1 MRPRRGRNTT
11 LGADLLQF
19 DRLMEEALLQGVV
32 RKALTVFA
40 ERGII
45 GQHHFYITFRTN
57 DPSVV
62 LPDHLRARY
71 KPEMTIVLQHQFWG
85 LEVDDNGFAVTLSFE
100 GKHERLKVP
109 WHAVVAFVDPSVQ
122 FGLQFTRGET
132 KAEEPACE
140 PKKSEPA
147 QAASKPTAPPSDGD
161 GRVVALDQF
170 RKK

>member
-1 MRPRRGRNTT
+1 

-19 DRLMEEALLQGVV
+19 DKLMEEALLQGVV
-32 RKALTVFA
+32 RKALSIFA
-40 ERGII
+40 ERGIV
-45 GQHHFYITFRTN
+45 GQHHFYITFRTA
-57 DPSVV
+57 DPAVSI
-62 LPDHLRARY
+62 PDHLRARY

-109 WHAVVAFVDPSVQ
+109 WSAVVAFVDPSVQ
-122 FGLQFTRGET
+122 FGLQFTRGE
-132 KAEEPACE
+132 KAEEPTPAE
-140 PKKSEPA
+140 AKKPEAPQALPKP
-147 QAASKPTAPPSDGD
+147 APPPADGE

>member
-1 MRPRRGRNTT
+1 

-19 DRLMEEALLQGVV
+19 DKMMEEALLQGVV
-32 RKALTVFA
+32 RKALSTFA

-45 GQHHFYITFRTN
+45 GQHHFYITFRTA
-57 DPSVV
+57 DPAVT

-85 LEVDDNGFAVTLSFE
+85 LEVDEKGFGVTLSFE

-109 WHAVVAFVDPSVQ
+109 WTSVVAFVDPSVQ
-122 FGLQFTRGET
+122 FGLQFTRGEAKT
-132 KAEEPACE
+132 EEPAPAE
-140 PKKSEPA
+140 AKKAEIPQALPKPA
-147 QAASKPTAPPSDGD
+147 AAPVDGES
-161 GRVVALDQF
+161 RVVALDQF

>member
-1 MRPRRGRNTT
+1 

-19 DRLMEEALLQGVV
+19 DKMMEEALLQGVV

-45 GQHHFYITFRTN
+45 GQHHFYITFRTS
-57 DPSVV
+57 DPAVT

-109 WHAVVAFVDPSVQ
+109 WTAVVAFVDPSVQ

-132 KAEEPACE
+132 KAEEPAPE
-140 PKKSEPA
+140 PKTEPA
-147 QAASKPTAPPSDGD
+147 QALPKPATTPADGES
-161 GRVVALDQF
+161 RVVALDQF

>member
-1 MRPRRGRNTT
+1 M
-11 LGADLLQF
+11 GADLLQF
-19 DRLMEEALLQGVV
+19 DKMMEEALLQGVV
-32 RKALTVFA
+32 RKALSAFA

-45 GQHHFYITFRTN
+45 GQHHFYITFRTS
-57 DPSVV
+57 DPAVT

-109 WHAVVAFVDPSVQ
+109 WSAVVAFVDPSVQ
-122 FGLQFTRGET
+122 FGLQFTRGEA
-132 KAEEPACE
+132 KAEEPIPEAAKTE
-140 PKKSEPA
+140 SPQALPKPA
-147 QAASKPTAPPSDGD
+147 APPADGE

>member
-1 MRPRRGRNTT
+1 

-19 DRLMEEALLQGVV
+19 DKMMEEALLQGVV
-32 RKALTVFA
+32 RKALSTFA

-45 GQHHFYITFRTN
+45 GQHHFYITFRTS
-57 DPSVV
+57 DPAVT

-100 GKHERLKVP
+100 DKHERLKVP
-109 WHAVVAFVDPSVQ
+109 WTAVVAFVDPSVQ

-132 KAEEPACE
+132 KAEEPAPE
-140 PKKSEPA
+140 PKKTEPA
-147 QAASKPTAPPSDGD
+147 EALPKPDAPPPDGES
-161 GRVVALDQF
+161 RVVALDQF

>member
-1 MRPRRGRNTT
+1 

-45 GQHHFYITFRTN
+45 GQHHFYITFRTA
-57 DPSVV
+57 DPAVAI
-62 LPDHLRARY
+62 PDHLRARY

-85 LEVDDNGFAVTLSFE
+85 LEVDDKGFGVTLSFD
-100 GKHERLKVP
+100 GKHERLIVP
-109 WHAVVAFVDPSVQ
+109 WTAVVAFVDPSVQ

-132 KAEEPACE
+132 KAEEPA
-140 PKKSEPA
+140 PG
-147 QAASKPTAPPSDGD
+147 APPTEPPQAQPKPATPPADGE

>member
-1 MRPRRGRNTT
+1 

-19 DRLMEEALLQGVV
+19 DKMMEEALLQGVV
-32 RKALTVFA
+32 RKALSVFA

-57 DPSVV
+57 DPAVTV
-62 LPDHLRARY
+62 PDHLRARY

-85 LEVDDNGFAVTLSFE
+85 LEVDDKGFAVTLSFE
-100 GKHERLKVP
+100 GKHERLIVP
-109 WHAVVAFVDPSVQ
+109 WGAVVAFVDPSVQ
-122 FGLQFTRGET
+122 FGLQFTRGEAKT
-132 KAEEPACE
+132 EEPAPESKKAE
-140 PKKSEPA
+140 PPQSLPKPA
-147 QAASKPTAPPSDGD
+147 APPADAE

>member
-1 MRPRRGRNTT
+1 

-19 DRLMEEALLQGVV
+19 DKLMEEALLQGVV
-32 RKALTVFA
+32 RKALSIFA

-45 GQHHFYITFRTN
+45 GQHHFYITFRTT
-57 DPSVV
+57 DPAVT

-71 KPEMTIVLQHQFWG
+71 TPEMTIVLQHQFWG
-85 LEVDDNGFAVTLSFE
+85 LEVDDKGFAVTLSFE

-109 WHAVVAFVDPSVQ
+109 WGAIVAFVDPSVQ
-122 FGLQFTRGET
+122 FGLQFTRGEA
-132 KAEEPACE
+132 KAEEPAAETKKAE
-140 PKKSEPA
+140 PP
-147 QAASKPTAPPSDGD
+147 QALPKPPAPPADGE

>member
-1 MRPRRGRNTT
+1 

-19 DRLMEEALLQGVV
+19 DRMMEEALLQGVV

-45 GQHHFYITFRTN
+45 GQHHFYITFRTA
-57 DPSVV
+57 DPAVAI
-62 LPDHLRARY
+62 PDHLRTRY

-85 LEVDDNGFAVTLSFE
+85 LEVDDKGFGVTLSFE
-100 GKHERLKVP
+100 GKHERLIVP
-109 WHAVVAFVDPSVQ
+109 WTAVVAFVDPSVQ

-132 KAEEPACE
+132 KAEEPATGTK
-140 PKKSEPA
+140 PAEPA
-147 QAASKPTAPPSDGD
+147 QAPPKPATTPADGE

>member
-1 MRPRRGRNTT
+1 M
-11 LGADLLQF
+11 GADLLQF
-19 DRLMEEALLQGVV
+19 DKMMEEALLQGVV
-32 RKALTVFA
+32 RKALNAFA

-45 GQHHFYITFRTN
+45 GQHHFYITFRTS
-57 DPSVV
+57 DPAVT

-109 WHAVVAFVDPSVQ
+109 WSAVVAFVDPSVQ
-122 FGLQFTRGET
+122 FGLQFTRGEA
-132 KAEEPACE
+132 KAEEPASE
-140 PKKSEPA
+140 PSKPEPA
-147 QAASKPTAPPSDGD
+147 QALPKPAAAPAAGE

>member
-1 MRPRRGRNTT
+1 

-19 DRLMEEALLQGVV
+19 DKMMEEALLQGVV
-32 RKALTVFA
+32 RKALTAFA

-45 GQHHFYITFRTN
+45 GQHHFYITFRTS
-57 DPSVV
+57 DPAVT

-85 LEVDDNGFAVTLSFE
+85 LEVDDKGFAVTLSFE

-109 WHAVVAFVDPSVQ
+109 WSAVVAFVDPSVQ
-122 FGLQFTRGET
+122 FGLQFTRGEAKAEESAPEPK
-132 KAEEPACE
+132 KAEEPAQAL
-140 PKKSEPA
+140 PKPA
-147 QAASKPTAPPSDGD
+147 PAPADGES
-161 GRVVALDQF
+161 RVVALDQF

>member
-1 MRPRRGRNTT
+1 

-19 DRLMEEALLQGVV
+19 DKMMEEALLQGVV
-32 RKALTVFA
+32 RKALSTFA

-45 GQHHFYITFRTN
+45 GQHHFYITFRTA
-57 DPSVV
+57 DPTVT

-85 LEVDDNGFAVTLSFE
+85 LEVDDKGFGVTLSFE

-109 WHAVVAFVDPSVQ
+109 WTSVVAFVDPSVQ
-122 FGLQFTRGET
+122 FGLQFTRGEA
-132 KAEEPACE
+132 KAEEPAPAE
-140 PKKSEPA
+140 AKNAEAPQALPKPA
-147 QAASKPTAPPSDGD
+147 TPPADGES
-161 GRVVALDQF
+161 RVVALDQF